1 MWRYDSAMRR
11 KAVLGALALA
21 ALAVVG
27 RSLRVRHA
35 QPLPAAAEAP
45 RPAAPAPLAAPS
57 PAPPSVPA
65 APVAAAPRSAPGS
78 DSDATRSETELRA
91 LEDQALRRID
101 VTPLLESAG
110 IDVAKLRARP
120 DGEDVLRHV
129 AGDELLVRAFMRDLL
144 SLTVYPYGY
153 PEDRALADAR
163 SGAEKAVAKLS
174 PEDRANTLARA
185 LQGPSDVP
193 APIFAT
199 PESGQVWDGHLRGE
213 AASN

>member
-1 MWRYDSAMRR
+1 MRR
-11 KAVLGALALA
+11 KVVLAALALA

-35 QPLPAAAEAP
+35 PPAPAVALPAAAPEALAV
-45 RPAAPAPLAAPS
+45 PAPSSSEPASAPAP
-57 PAPPSVPA
+57 VG
-65 APVAAAPRSAPGS
+65 PVAAAPRRVPIAEPA
-78 DSDATRSETELRA
+78 DATRSETELRA

-101 VTPLLESAG
+101 VGPLLENAG

-120 DGEDVLRHV
+120 DGDDVLRHV

-185 LQGPSDVP
+185 LEGPSDLP
-193 APIFAT
+193 APIYAT
-199 PESGQVWDGHLRGE
+199 RESGQVWDGHLRGE